1 MKLNLRYRKLAVFIL
16 ALALFGGALGWSA
29 FSDSGSASALT
40 SLDARSLADLKTE
53 FNAAIGRTRVIVLLS
68 PT

>member
-1 MKLNLRYRKLAVFIL
+1 MKLNLRHRKLAVFIL
-16 ALALFGGALGWSA
+16 AVALFGGAVGWYG

-40 SLDARSLADLKTE
+40 SLDATSFDDLKTE
-53 FNAAIGRTRVIVLLS
+53 FNAATGRTRIIVLLS